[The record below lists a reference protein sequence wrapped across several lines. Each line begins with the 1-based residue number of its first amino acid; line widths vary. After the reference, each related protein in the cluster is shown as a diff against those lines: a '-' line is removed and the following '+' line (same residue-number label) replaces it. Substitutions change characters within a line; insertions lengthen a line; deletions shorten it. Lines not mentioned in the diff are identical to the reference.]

1 MAFQFIERPEFVE
14 LRMFGEI
21 SGAAEP
27 PDEWLRKIAEFRR
40 LLIDASGVS
49 AITADILWMA
59 GVVDKAR
66 AYGPF
71 WTAVFAPSDLVFG
84 VLRQVSAYRADPSPT
99 VDFFR
104 EREAAEAWLL
114 SREDF
119 PAA

>member
-1 MAFQFIERPEFVE
+1 MAFEFLERTRFVE
-14 LRMFGEI
+14 FRLFGEV
-21 SGAAEP
+21 SGATEP
-27 PDEWLRKIAEFRR
+27 PDEWLARIAAVRR

-66 AYGPF
+66 THGPF
-71 WTAVFAPSDLVFG
+71 WTAVFAPSDVVFG
-84 VLRQVSAYRADPSPT
+84 VLRQVSAYRADPAPT

-104 EREAAEAWLL
+104 EREAAEAWLT
-114 SREDF
+114 SREGF

>member
-1 MAFQFIERPEFVE
+1 MAFQFIERTAFVE
-14 LRMFGEI
+14 LRLFGDV
-21 SGAAEP
+21 SGVTEP
-27 PDEWLRKIAEFRR
+27 PDEWLRKIADFRR
-40 LLIDASGVS
+40 LLIDASEVS
-49 AITADILWMA
+49 AITADVLWMA
-59 GVVDKAR
+59 GVVNKAHG
-66 AYGPF
+66 AGPF

-104 EREAAEAWLL
+104 ERDAAEEWLL

>member
-1 MAFQFIERPEFVE
+1 MAFQFLDRPAFVE
-14 LRMFGEI
+14 LRLFGDV
-21 SGAAEP
+21 SGSTEP
-27 PDEWLRKIAEFRR
+27 PAEWLLKIAEFRR
-40 LLIDASGVS
+40 LLVDASEVS
-49 AITADILWMA
+49 AITADVFWMA
-59 GVVDKAR
+59 SVVNKAR
-66 AYGPF
+66 AAGPF

-104 EREAAEAWLL
+104 ERTAAEEWLL

>member
-1 MAFQFIERPEFVE
+1 MAFQFLERTAFVE
-14 LRMFGEI
+14 LRLFGDV
-21 SGAAEP
+21 SGATEP
-27 PDEWLRKIAEFRR
+27 PDEWLRKIADVRR
-40 LLIDASGVS
+40 LLVDASGVS
-49 AITADILWMA
+49 AITADVLWMA
-59 GVVDKAR
+59 GVVNKALE
-66 AYGPF
+66 AGPF